1 MDPRPDAPVGHE
13 TTATRTA
20 ETSALPAKTA
30 ALPTV
35 TTALPTVTATL
46 PTVMA
51 PAEPGMRPTG
61 RRATAGVTIA
71 LTAPGSSGG
80 DHLVRQYAGNLVA
93 ITKVPGHTGLDWGQA
108 FAAIT
113 SAMIRM

>member
-20 ETSALPAKTA
+20 TATAETSALPAMSA

-35 TTALPTVTATL
+35 TTAL

-71 LTAPGSSGG
+71 LVVAFV
-80 DHLVRQYAGNLVA
+80 LVTLASL
-93 ITKVPGHTGLDWGQA
+93 
-108 FAAIT
+108 
-113 SAMIRM
+113 

>member
-13 TTATRTA
+13 TTATMTATA
-20 ETSALPAKTA
+20 ETSALPAMTA

-35 TTALPTVTATL
+35 TTALPTVSGAL

-71 LTAPGSSGG
+71 LVVAFV
-80 DHLVRQYAGNLVA
+80 LVTLASL
-93 ITKVPGHTGLDWGQA
+93 
-108 FAAIT
+108 
-113 SAMIRM
+113 